1 MENKKKRTEHKNNTW
16 KGSKRESE
24 NDTFLCATSQKGP
37 GPQRSA
43 GSRRVPST
51 LIFFSS
57 QSNFGKKHPVAL
69 QECPFSS

>member
-1 MENKKKRTEHKNNTW
+1 MENKTRGQKIKTTDERLL
-16 KGSKRESE
+16 KGKVKMTRFFVQLLGRVRVLR
-24 NDTFLCATSQKGP
+24 D
-37 GPQRSA
+37 A